1 MSEQRQKVVPARL
14 GFLAIYNPSL
24 GTTDEEVENQIVYYY
39 PLPKQNGQKKRG
51 SLETEEE
58 RAIAKEQ
65 KNEQLRQIGLA
76 QGMVEFGRSFADGK
90 SVDTVE
96 TEKSRIILHELES
109 GWWILAKQSVSLTIL
124 PSTSKPPASKDKAA
138 DERDA
143 VEYSS
148 REVKPAISLLGD
160 LLRAHSNFL
169 LHHSS
174 SLSALFVRTKRSKF
188 ISILGKFWDT
198 YISTWNVL
206 MHGNPA
212 NDLYGG
218 IKIAACGELG
228 VGVGEEDRGSGERE
242 VLEGMIE
249 RTDGLVDMI
258 VSKFGDCRP
267 NPNDETNK
275 SFAEQKSKQSE
286 PWLGSGNEL
295 SAEDGA
301 IFLGTGA
308 VSRKSLRDLSHW
320 MEDIYRWGPY
330 AYGVIDNP
338 SSSRKAKE
346 GKGRPKA
353 RQNPSMEQNDQASV
367 DSKTHG
373 RRSSI
378 LSNEVSTT
386 DQDVSD
392 RPSSMSANEANRHS
406 EGGSQSQRKSRFSP
420 RRPTFQRNNPSHT
433 STESEGSKSKK
444 FTNYFKFGYGTHW
457 SLGGST
463 TKDEGHGMPK
473 ITESGGSTQNV
484 AAINASPDANK
495 KGQFIPEFDDSTP
508 HYLVGLMGNLNLDDE
523 KDAHS
528 DAESGD
534 EGYNSRLVLRTLTV
548 ELEREEDARQENE
561 ISIDYSGGN
570 RSSSKLDGSEHTGT
584 SNTSFESQDRNK
596 TKKLRVVVY
605 VNRPFIFV
613 LLFELQAGSLA
624 FPGLY
629 SSLHKQFLPLHKPL
643 LNSTS
648 FRAAKPS
655 ISPTD
660 NNTTSPVYDLLY
672 DPVTLT
678 LHSTIPPIPD
688 PHQFAYPDELP
699 WSRIEALNTH
709 MQILN
714 TYIATTTDRNT
725 LERTCKTS
733 RGYWI
738 LWTRIPSPPSP
749 PSDHEST
756 PQASPSVRP
765 PKIPHLIPEDSAES
779 QTSHSFLRPG
789 VDPLQAK
796 SRTKDSKAGTRKSST
811 MKSSTRSGP
820 AHPFLDST
828 GIEDNDD
835 SWARDKE
842 IFLVRRA
849 SDWVGARGVVGRL
862 SGGVAGGG
870 GGEGWSAAGLGMDTK
885 RYIEGL
891 LSLNR

>member
-24 GTTDEEVENQIVYYY
+24 GITDEELENQIVYYY
-39 PLPKQNGQKKRG
+39 PSPKKNGQKRKT

-58 RAIAKEQ
+58 RAIAKQQ

-76 QGMVEFGRSFADGK
+76 QGMVAFGRSFADGK

-109 GWWILAKQSVSLTIL
+109 GWWILASVSLTIL
-124 PSTSKPPASKDKAA
+124 PSTTKTPASKGK
-138 DERDA
+138 DA
-143 VEYSS
+143 EEHETVEYSS

-169 LHHSS
+169 LHHAF

-188 ISILGKFWDT
+188 VSILGKFWDT

-258 VSKFGDCRP
+258 VSQFGDDRS

-286 PWLGSGNEL
+286 PWLGSGNEP

-308 VSRKSLRDLSHW
+308 LSRKSLRDLSHW

-330 AYGVIDNP
+330 AYGVTDNP
-338 SSSRKAKE
+338 SSTRAAKE
-346 GKGRPKA
+346 GKGRPRSK
-353 RQNPSMEQNDQASV
+353 PHHSMEQNDQAPG
-367 DSKTHG
+367 DSKTHI
-373 RRSSI
+373 RPPSSI
-378 LSNEVSTT
+378 STDVSTT
-386 DQDVSD
+386 DQDVSS
-392 RPSSMSANEANRHS
+392 RPSSMSASEANRS
-406 EGGSQSQRKSRFSP
+406 LKGGRYSPNTSRFSQ
-420 RRPTFQRNNPSHT
+420 RRPTAHRNNPSHT
-433 STESEGSKSKK
+433 STESESSKSKK
-444 FTNYFKFGYGTHW
+444 FTSYLKFGYGTHW
-457 SLGGST
+457 SLGGPSAR
-463 TKDEGHGMPK
+463 DDGHDQPK
-473 ITESGGSTQNV
+473 ITQSGGSTQQV
-484 AAINASPDANK
+484 SGIDASPDANK
-495 KGQFIPEFDDSTP
+495 KSEFVPEFNDSAP
-508 HYLVGLMGNLNLDDE
+508 HYLVGLMGNINLE
-523 KDAHS
+523 EEEGTNSH
-528 DAESGD
+528 AESDD
-534 EGYNSRLVLRTLTV
+534 EGYNSRLVLRTVTV

-561 ISIDYSGGN
+561 ISIEYTESN
-570 RSSSKLDGSEHTGT
+570 RSSSRLDGSQHTGT
-584 SNTSFESQDRNK
+584 SNISFESQDRNK

-605 VNRPFIFV
+605 VNRPFMFV

-629 SSLHKQFLPLHKPL
+629 KSLHKQFLPLHKPL

-648 FRAAKPS
+648 FRVAKPS

-660 NNTTSPVYDLLY
+660 NNNNITSPVYDLLY

-688 PHQFAYPDELP
+688 PHQLAHPDELP

-714 TYIATTTDRNT
+714 TYIATTTDRTT

-738 LWTRIPSPPSP
+738 LWTRIPSPTPP
-749 PSDHEST
+749 PSDDLPT
-756 PQASPSVRP
+756 PQASPSPHP
-765 PKIPHLIPEDSAES
+765 PKIPTLIPEESAES
-779 QTSHSFLRPG
+779 QTSHSLMLPSANPVR
-789 VDPLQAK
+789 AK
-796 SRTKDSKAGTRKSST
+796 SKTEDSKVSTIKSS
-811 MKSSTRSGP
+811 MRSGP
-820 AHPFLDST
+820 AHPFLDAT
-828 GIEDNDD
+828 GAERGDD
-835 SWARDKE
+835 GWMRDKE

-849 SDWVGARGVVGRL
+849 SDWVGARGVVGRF